1 MNRKSTYS
9 FRICCMKC
17 ILVSCIFSL
26 CICTYLIVLS
36 CLESNFVWFCFL
48 FFKNHPYIEFI
59 ARQQTDEADMGM
71 TYSELSRYGR
81 LRKQEKMGPVSM
93 FRALYNEWKL
103 TFDPSQVADKVKHFF
118 RSVIA

>member
-1 MNRKSTYS
+1 
-9 FRICCMKC
+9 MKY
-17 ILVSCIFSL
+17 IYVY
-26 CICTYLIVLS
+26 TYL
-36 CLESNFVWFCFL
+36 
-48 FFKNHPYIEFI
+48 KKHPCIEYTV
-59 ARQQTDEADMGM
+59 RQQTDEADMGM

-118 RSVIA
+118 RSDTAVPVF